1 MLHRLRV
8 VLIPCLSLLAA
19 ACGSGTSSPVGPTP
33 TSSPAARG
41 ATVQGTVESGFGTS
55 SVGSVVHASSPA
67 VGIRVS
73 VTGTALSTT
82 TDASGHFVLAG
93 VPGTKAELHFEAS
106 GVDARLEVSG
116 LAEDRSVTINVHVS
130 GSQAL
135 LAESDDKGTE
145 STVRGAIQS
154 IAGSILQVAGR
165 RVITDGST
173 QFLGRSNTP
182 TSLRDFRVGDT
193 VEVEGAAQADGS
205 VYARKVKHEDGNENE
220 HPPENEVA
228 FTGAIQSLNPFVVA
242 GRTVVTDGNTRILD
256 KNNSRIPFSALQV
269 GQKVEVEGTGQANGS
284 VLATKVKID
293 D

>member
-1 MLHRLRV
+1 MPSVLRLL
-8 VLIPCLSLLAA
+8 LILGLGLPAL
-19 ACGSGTSSPVGPTP
+19 ACGSGSSSPMGPTL

-41 ATVQGTVESGFGTS
+41 ATIQGTVESGFGVS
-55 SVGSVVHASSPA
+55 NVGSVVHASSPA

-82 TDASGHFVLAG
+82 TDASGRFVLAG
-93 VPGTKAELHFEAS
+93 VAGPKAELRFEAS

-135 LAESDDKGTE
+135 LAESDDKSTE
-145 STVRGAIQS
+145 TPLRGAIES
-154 IAGSILQVAGR
+154 IVGSTLRVAGR
-165 RVITDGST
+165 RVLTDGST
-173 QFLGRSNTP
+173 QFLGRSNAP
-182 TSLRDFRVGDT
+182 ASLRDFRVGDT

-205 VYARKVKHEDGNENE
+205 VYARRVKQEDGNEN
-220 HPPENEVA
+220 PENEVG

-242 GRTVVTDGNTRILD
+242 GRTVVTDGKTRILD
-256 KNNSRIPFSALQV
+256 KNNSPIPFSALKV
-269 GQKVEVEGTGQANGS
+269 GQKAEVEGRAQANGS
-284 VLATKVKID
+284 VLAKKVKID